1 MGDYDKLHQERFRQ
15 QLYETLR
22 RDNLPDIKPSDI
34 RIEEGRALLTKR
46 RLVSTAAA
54 KETVL
59 VLRNFLLDPEL
70 PDRLFSA
77 QTLRTQ
83 RFPSF

>member
-1 MGDYDKLHQERFRQ
+1 MR
-15 QLYETLR
+15 
-22 RDNLPDIKPSDI
+22 
-34 RIEEGRALLTKR
+34 R
-46 RLVSTAAA
+46 RLIQQPSGQ
-54 KETVL
+54 ETEL
-59 VLRNFLLDPEL
+59 LLRNFLLDPEL